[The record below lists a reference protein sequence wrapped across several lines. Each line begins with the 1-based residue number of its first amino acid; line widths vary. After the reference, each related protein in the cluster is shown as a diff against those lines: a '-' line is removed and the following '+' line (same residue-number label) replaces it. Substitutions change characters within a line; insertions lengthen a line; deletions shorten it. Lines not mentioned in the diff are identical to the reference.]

1 MQSAVDKILSGEFS
15 VNTHSLDFSCPRI
28 ELLVRPNE
36 RYEGSFTVSGPEGL
50 ATEGRVMTNRLR
62 MKCLTERFSGAEEE
76 IVYCFDATDMEEG
89 ESIKGEFSII
99 SNRGEYV
106 IPFEVSV
113 ATEGLT
119 SSLGDIRNL
128 FHFTNLARTNWEE
141 AVKLFY
147 TEEFAKVFQGA
158 DRQHYAVYRGLRAGK
173 ESQQNVEEFLLEIK
187 KKQKVE
193 FLLEE
198 DEIRISNPKEDVEY
212 KIVINRNGWGFS
224 TLKVEADSDFIVIEK
239 DTIRD
244 EDFLGNCYRL
254 PFYIAKEALHGGKNY
269 GVVRLFN
276 AYVSLTVT
284 VMVHC
289 QSVSMKV
296 PGKRLRKNHLTME
309 LMQYYEAFR
318 TKKIP
323 ASLWMKET
331 EKILEQL
338 QQADDRDLNT
348 KLFIAQLLI
357 TQERYN
363 EADWLLKQ
371 VDALIGEQ
379 FDPNSYCYY
388 LYLTTLIH
396 TEEEYAESIAAQ
408 VERIFVQN
416 SEHWRIAW
424 LMLYLSD
431 EYSKSPSRKWMAL
444 EEQFMKGCYSPVL
457 YIEAYHLLLTNPTL
471 LMNLKGFE
479 QQVLYYAAK
488 KDILNETIAQ
498 QIVYLAAREKNYS
511 KRIFFLLKKCY
522 ELLPQDETLQ
532 VICTH
537 LIKGNLT
544 GKEYFKWYAL
554 GIESKLRI
562 TRLYEHYMMSCDL
575 SEHTQIPKIVLMY
588 FAFDSNLDSV
598 HNSFLYAYVYKHK
611 EEFPELYES
620 YRMQIERF
628 TISQALQGRNN
639 KWLSVLYRHIF
650 TPAMMTPEIAKGL
663 SEALFIHSLR
673 IKRDN
678 IHKIILIHEKVRG
691 EQVFQAP
698 GKELYL
704 PVYGSDVRL
713 LLEDGEGNRYCSEED
728 YELEQLMIPDKLA
741 HMAAPYVE
749 DKEQFL
755 LWQCERGKSLAVV
768 NDENI
773 RQMRVMAES
782 KLVLKAL
789 QKEICMKIIHYYYD
803 NDLIQEL
810 DEFLSELS
818 VNQIAASDF
827 GQTVRFLI
835 IRGMYEKAYEW
846 IKLRGSFAVEAKM
859 LMRLCSYMIALEPDV
874 CMPELTVLTMAAFAA
889 GKYDEN
895 ILNYLVKNYN
905 GTLKEMRNIW
915 KAAKAFGVDT
925 YEISSRILVQML
937 YTGAFIG
944 EKTEIFRDYVSG
956 GARTDLETAVLAQ
969 SCFDYFVG
977 EKITDGYVMQDL
989 QRVIE
994 RQEEIPLVCKLAYTR
1009 FYAENKKLI
1018 DENISRHLVVFLREL
1033 LAENLYFPYF
1043 KEYADHVAFMR
1054 QFADK
1059 TMIQHKLEEG
1069 SSAVIHYYME
1079 KDGNRQGEYI
1089 REEMRDMF
1097 YGICV
1102 KQFILFFGER
1112 LQYYITETGDDKE
1125 NLTRSGTLSRS
1136 DTDREQRES
1145 KYSLINDIAIGRTLH
1160 DDSTMELLL
1169 QEYYQQEFMVK
1180 ELFHTI

>member
-28 ELLVRPNE
+28 ELSVRPNE
-36 RYEGSFTVSGPEGL
+36 QYEGSFTVFGPEGQV
-50 ATEGRVMTNRLR
+50 TEGRVMTNRLR
-62 MKCLTERFSGAEEE
+62 MRCLTEKFYGNEEE
-76 IVYCFDATDMEEG
+76 IAYCFDASDMEEG
-89 ESIKGEFSII
+89 ECVKGEFSII

-106 IPFEVSV
+106 IPFEVTV
-113 ATEGLT
+113 ATVGLT

-158 DRQHYAVYRGLRAGK
+158 DKQYYAVYRGLCAGK
-173 ESQQNVEEFLLEIK
+173 ENQQNVEEFLLEIK

-224 TLKVEADSDFIVIEK
+224 TLKAETDSGFIVIEK
-239 DTIRD
+239 DTVRD

-254 PFYIAKEALHGGKNY
+254 PFYIAKEALHAGKNY
-269 GVVRLFN
+269 GVIKLYN

-284 VMVHC
+284 VTVHC

-296 PGKRLRKNHLTME
+296 PGKRLRKNHLIME

-318 TKKIP
+318 AKKIH
-323 ASLWMKET
+323 ASLWMQET

-338 QQADDRDLNT
+338 EQTDSRDLNT
-348 KLFIAQLLI
+348 KLFRAQLLI

-371 VDALIGEQ
+371 VDALIGEP
-379 FDPNSYCYY
+379 FEPNSYCYY

-396 TEEEYAESIAAQ
+396 TQEEYVEDVAAR

-416 SEHWRIAW
+416 SEQWRIAW

-444 EEQFMKGCYSPVL
+444 EEQFMKGCNSPVL
-457 YIEAYHLLLTNPTL
+457 YIEAYHLLLSNPTL
-471 LMNLKGFE
+471 LMNLKDFE

-488 KDILNETIAQ
+488 KDILNETMAQ
-498 QIVYLAAREKNYS
+498 QIVYLAAREKTFS
-511 KRIFFLLKKCY
+511 KRVFFLLKKCY
-522 ELLPQDETLQ
+522 ELLPEDETLQ
-532 VICTH
+532 VICSH
-537 LIKGNLT
+537 LMKGNLT

-562 TRLYEHYMMSCDL
+562 TRLYEHYIMSCDL
-575 SEHTQIPKIVLMY
+575 SEQIQIPKIVLMY

-598 HNSFLYAYVYKHK
+598 HNSFLYAYVYKHR

-628 TISQALQGRNN
+628 TVSQALQGRNN
-639 KWLSVLYRHIF
+639 KWLATLYSHIF
-650 TPAMMTPEIAKGL
+650 TPAMMTPEIAAGL
-663 SEALFIHSLR
+663 SEALFIHSLK

-678 IHKIILIHEKVRG
+678 IRKIILIYEKERR
-691 EQVFQAP
+691 EQVFPAP

-704 PVYGSDVRL
+704 PVFGSDVCL
-713 LLEDGEGNRYCSEED
+713 LLEDGEGNRYCREED
-728 YELEQLMIPDKLA
+728 YELQRLMIPDKLA
-741 HMAAPYVE
+741 YMAAPYVE
-749 DKEQFL
+749 NKEEFL
-755 LWQCERGKSLAVV
+755 LWQCERGKALAVV
-768 NDENI
+768 NNENI
-773 RQMRVMAES
+773 RQMRVLAES
-782 KLVLKAL
+782 ELILESL
-789 QKEICMKIIHYYYD
+789 QKEICMKVIHYYYD
-803 NDLIQEL
+803 SDMIQEL
-810 DEFLSELS
+810 DEFLTDLS
-818 VNQIAASDF
+818 IDQIAATDYA
-827 GQTVRFLI
+827 QAVRFLI

-846 IKLRGSFAVEAKM
+846 IKARGSFAVEAKM
-859 LMRLCSYMIALEPDV
+859 LMRLCSYMIALEPDI
-874 CMPELTVLTMAAFAA
+874 CINELTVLAMAAFTA

-925 YEISSRILVQML
+925 YEISNRILVQML

-944 EKTEIFRDYVSG
+944 TKTEIFRDYVSG
-956 GARTDLETAVLAQ
+956 GAKAELEIAVLAQ

-977 EKITDGYVMQDL
+977 EKITDEYLMQDL

-1018 DENISRHLVVFLREL
+1018 NENISRYLIVFLRQL
-1033 LAENLYFPYF
+1033 LAENMYFPYF
-1043 KEYADHVAFMR
+1043 KEYADHIAFMR
-1054 QFADK
+1054 QFSDK

-1069 SSAVIHYYME
+1069 SSAVIHYFME
-1079 KDGNRQGEYI
+1079 RDGNRQGEYI
-1089 REEMRDMF
+1089 REEMKDMF

-1112 LQYYITETGDDKE
+1112 LQYYITETDDDKE
-1125 NLTRSGTLSRS
+1125 SLTRSGTLSRS
-1136 DTDREQRES
+1136 DTDREQKES

-1160 DDSTMELLL
+1160 DDNTMEMLL
-1169 QEYYQQEFMVK
+1169 QEYFEQEFLVK

>member
-15 VNTHSLDFSCPRI
+15 QNTHSLDFSIPRI
-28 ELLVRPNE
+28 ELSVRPNE
-36 RYEGSFTVSGPEGL
+36 RFEGSFTVSGPENL
-50 ATEGRVMTNRLR
+50 VTEGCIYSNRLR
-62 MKCLTERFSGAEEE
+62 MRCLTEKFYGTEEE
-76 IVYCFDATDMEEG
+76 IVYCFDATDLEDG
-89 ESIKGEFSII
+89 ENVKGEFNII

-106 IPFEVSV
+106 IPFEVTVEAGS
-113 ATEGLT
+113 LT

-158 DRQHYAVYRGLRAGK
+158 DRQHYAVYRGLCTGK

-198 DEIRISNPKEDVEY
+198 NEIRIHNPKEDVEY

-224 TLKVEADSDFIVIEK
+224 TLEVETDCDFIVIEK
-239 DTIRD
+239 ETIRD

-254 PFYIAKEALHGGKNY
+254 PFYIAKEALHGGKNF
-269 GVVRLFN
+269 GVIRLFN
-276 AYVSLTVT
+276 AYVSLSVT
-284 VMVHC
+284 VSVHC

-296 PGKRLRKNHLTME
+296 PGRRRYKNHLTME

-318 TKKIP
+318 SKQINATT
-323 ASLWMKET
+323 WMQET
-331 EKILEQL
+331 EKIIDRLAE
-338 QQADDRDLNT
+338 ADDRDLNT
-348 KLFIAQLLI
+348 KLFRAQLLI

-371 VDALIGEQ
+371 VDALFGEQ
-379 FDPNSYCYY
+379 FEPNSYCYY

-396 TEEEYAESIAAQ
+396 TEEEYVEGIAAQ

-416 SEHWRIAW
+416 AEEWRIAW
-424 LMLYLSD
+424 LLLYLSE

-444 EEQFMKGCYSPVL
+444 EEQFLKGCSSPVL
-457 YIEAYHLLLTNPTL
+457 YIEAYHLILTNPTL
-471 LMNLKGFE
+471 LMSLKEFE

-488 KDILNETIAQ
+488 KDLLNPTVAQ
-498 QIVYLAAREKNYS
+498 QIVYLAARQKNFS
-511 KRIFFLLKKCY
+511 KRIFFLLQKCY
-522 ELLPQDETLQ
+522 ELLPEDETLQ
-532 VICTH
+532 VICTL
-537 LIKGNLT
+537 LIKGNHT
-544 GKEYFKWYAL
+544 GREYFKWYAL

-562 TRLYEHYMMSCDL
+562 TRLYEYYMMSCDL
-575 SEHTQIPKIVLMY
+575 TEHTQLPKIVLMY

-598 HNSFLYAYVYKHK
+598 HNSFLYAYMYRHK
-611 EEFPELYES
+611 DEYPELYEN

-628 TISQALQGRNN
+628 TVAQALQGRNN
-639 KWLSVLYRHIF
+639 KWLSVLYRNIF
-650 TPAMMTPEIAKGL
+650 TPAMVTEEIARGL
-663 SEALFIHSLR
+663 SVALFIHRLQ

-678 IHKIILIHEKVRG
+678 IHKIILVYEKERS
-691 EQVFQAP
+691 EQIFTAP
-698 GKELYL
+698 GKEVYL
-704 PVYGSDVRL
+704 PVFGSDVRL
-713 LLEDGEGNRYCSEED
+713 LLEDGYGNRYCREED
-728 YELEQLMIPDKLA
+728 YELERLIVPDKLA
-741 HMAAPYVE
+741 HMVAPYVTDQPE
-749 DKEQFL
+749 FL
-755 LWQCERGKSLAVV
+755 LWQCERGKVLAVV
-768 NDENI
+768 NEDNI
-773 RQMRVMAES
+773 RQMRAVAQSDMVSER
-782 KLVLKAL
+782 L
-789 QKEICMKIIHYYYD
+789 QKEISMKIIHYYYD
-803 NDLIQEL
+803 SDQMQEL
-810 DEFLSELS
+810 DEFLSAISLT
-818 VNQIAASDF
+818 QIAGCDYSQA
-827 GQTVRFLI
+827 VRFLI

-846 IKLRGSFAVEAKM
+846 IEIRGIFSIEPKI
-859 LMRLCSYMIALEPDV
+859 LMRLCSYMIAIEPDV
-874 CMPELTVLTMAAFAA
+874 CKPDLTVLTMAAFSA

-895 ILNYLVKNYN
+895 ILKYLVKYYE

-925 YEISSRILVQML
+925 YEISSRILIQML
-937 YTGAFIG
+937 YTGAYIS
-944 EKTEIFRDYVSG
+944 EKTEVFRDYVSG
-956 GARTDLETAVLAQ
+956 GARSDVELAVLSQ

-977 EKITDGYVMQDL
+977 EKVTDGYVMQDL

-1018 DENISRHLVVFLREL
+1018 DENISKYLITFLRQL

-1043 KEYADHVAFMR
+1043 KEYADHIAFMR

-1069 SSAVIHYYME
+1069 SRAVIHYYME
-1079 KDGNRQGEYI
+1079 KDGSRQGEYVQ
-1089 REEMRDMF
+1089 EEMQDMF

-1112 LQYYITETGDDKE
+1112 LQYYVTETDGE
-1125 NLTRSGTLSRS
+1125 NEQLTRSGTLSRS
-1136 DTDREQRES
+1136 DTDREQKES
-1145 KYSLINDIAIGRTLH
+1145 KYNLINDIAIGRTLH
-1160 DDSTMELLL
+1160 DDNTMETLLY
-1169 QEYYQQEFMVK
+1169 EYYEQEFTVNQ
-1180 ELFHTI
+1180 LFHII

>member
-15 VNTHSLDFSCPRI
+15 QNTHSLDFSIPRI
-28 ELLVRPNE
+28 ELSVRPGE
-36 RYEGSFTVSGPEGL
+36 RYEGSFTVSGPEGMVI
-50 ATEGRVMTNRLR
+50 EGKVSTNRLR
-62 MKCLTERFSGAEEE
+62 MRCLTEKFYGAEEE
-76 IVYCFDATDMEEG
+76 IVYCFDASDMEEG
-89 ESIKGEFSII
+89 ECVKGEFSIV
-99 SNRGEYV
+99 SNRGEYIV
-106 IPFEVSV
+106 PFEVTV
-113 ATEGLT
+113 ATVALT

-147 TEEFAKVFQGA
+147 TKEFVKVFQGA
-158 DRQHYAVYRGLRAGK
+158 DRQHYAAYRGLSSGK

-198 DEIRISNPKEDVEY
+198 DEIRINNPKEDVEY

-224 TLKVEADSDFIVIEK
+224 TLEVETDSDFIIIEK
-239 DTIRD
+239 EIIRD

-254 PFYIAKEALHGGKNY
+254 PFYIAGEALHGGKNY
-269 GVVRLFN
+269 GVIRLSN
-276 AYVSLTVT
+276 AYTSLTITVT
-284 VMVHC
+284 VHC
-289 QSVSMKV
+289 QSAFMKV
-296 PGKRLRKNHLTME
+296 PGRRMRKNHLTME

-318 TKKIP
+318 SKKIN
-323 ASLWMKET
+323 AVMWMQET

-338 QQADDRDLNT
+338 AEADDRDLNM
-348 KLFIAQLLI
+348 KLFRAQLLI

-371 VDALIGEQ
+371 VDALMGDG
-379 FDPNSYCYY
+379 FDADSYCYY

-396 TEEEYAESIAAQ
+396 TEEEYVENIAAQ

-424 LMLYLSD
+424 LLLYLSD
-431 EYSKSPSRKWMAL
+431 EYGKSPSRKWMAL
-444 EEQFMKGCYSPVL
+444 EEQFMKGCSSPVL
-457 YIEAYHLLLTNPTL
+457 YIEAYHLILTNPTL
-471 LMNLKGFE
+471 LMNLKEFE

-488 KDILNETIAQ
+488 KDMLNVTIAQ
-498 QIVYLAAREKNYS
+498 QIVYLAARQKSFS
-511 KRIFFLLKKCY
+511 KRVFYLLEKCY
-522 ELLPQDETLQ
+522 ELIPEDETLQ
-532 VICTH
+532 VICTL

-544 GKEYFKWYAL
+544 GQKYFKWYAL

-562 TRLYEHYMMSCDL
+562 TRLYEYYMMSCDL
-575 SEHTQIPKIVLMY
+575 TEHTRIPKIVLMY

-598 HNSFLYAYVYKHK
+598 HNSFLYAYVYRHK
-611 EEFPELYES
+611 EEFPELYEN

-628 TISQALQGRNN
+628 ILSQALQGRNN
-639 KWLSVLYRHIF
+639 KWLSVLYRNLI
-650 TPAMMTPEIAKGL
+650 TEAMITQEIAEGL

-673 IKRDN
+673 IKREN
-678 IHKIILIHEKVRG
+678 IRKIVLIYEKERR
-691 EQVFQAP
+691 EQVFPAP

-704 PVYGSDVRL
+704 PVFGSDVRL
-713 LLEDGEGNRYCSEED
+713 LLEDTEGNRYCREED
-728 YELEQLMIPDKLA
+728 YELERLMIPDKLA
-741 HMAAPYVE
+741 HMVAPYVT
-749 DKEQFL
+749 DKAEFL
-755 LWQCERGKSLAVV
+755 IWQCERGKALAVV

-773 RQMRVMAES
+773 SQMRAVAES
-782 KLVLKAL
+782 EVILESL

-803 NDLIQEL
+803 SDNMQEL
-810 DEFLSELS
+810 DAFLESLS
-818 VNQIAASDF
+818 ISQIAAADYA
-827 GQTVRFLI
+827 QAVRFLI

-846 IKLRGSFAVEAKM
+846 MKERGSFAVEAKM
-859 LMRLCSYMIALEPDV
+859 LMRLCSYMIALEPDILR
-874 CMPELTVLTMAAFAA
+874 PELMVLAMAAFTA

-895 ILNYLVKNYN
+895 ILKYLVQNYS

-915 KAAKAFGVDT
+915 KAAKAFGLDT

-937 YTGAFIG
+937 YTGAYIG
-944 EKTEIFRDYVSG
+944 EKTEVFRDYVSG
-956 GARTDLETAVLAQ
+956 GAKSDVEMAFLSQ

-977 EKITDGYVMQDL
+977 EKITDAYVMQDL

-1018 DENISRHLVVFLREL
+1018 DENISKCLIVFLRQL

-1043 KEYADHVAFMR
+1043 KEYADHIAFMR

-1059 TMIQHKLEEG
+1059 TMIEHKLEEG
-1069 SSAVIHYYME
+1069 SNAVIHYFME
-1079 KDGNRQGEYI
+1079 KDGTRAGEYVQ
-1089 REEMRDMF
+1089 EEMRNMF

-1112 LQYYITETGDDKE
+1112 LQYYITETDGDKE
-1125 NLTRSGTLSRS
+1125 HLTRSGTLSRS
-1136 DTDREQRES
+1136 DTDREQKES

-1160 DDSTMELLL
+1160 DDNTMETLLH
-1169 QEYYQQEFMVK
+1169 EYFEQDFIVK
-1180 ELFHTI
+1180 ELFYTI